1 MSKTL
6 SALEN
11 YTALTLPDT
20 ELLMRIKLFL
30 KITRLVVDNSKSAL
44 EEVKSEKEAEFFS
57 M

>member
-1 MSKTL
+1 MSKIL

-11 YTALTLPDT
+11 YTTLNLPDT